1 MWVNRVGLLLAG
13 LLLACG
19 GAGGGKQRHPG
30 PIVLITIDTLRAD
43 HVGALGGLPK
53 LTPHLDRL
61 AAEAT
66 WAGRAISPSS
76 WTVPSMSSLFTGFQ
90 PATTQTWS
98 FDCAVI
104 PRKLPL
110 LPEVL
115 RSRGYRTAGY
125 RANPWTM
132 ARYGYSRGFDHF
144 DNLGDG
150 SDAEARLARLDGGPD
165 FVWVHMLPPH
175 SPYVRRPHLED
186 RVRVPGL
193 PLRVRHA
200 DLEPY
205 YDPSV
210 PLSPELER
218 VFRAMYA
225 LNVAWADE
233 KLGRL
238 LDALRR
244 SGQWDRVFLVVT
256 SDHGEEFREYGQIAH
271 GGNLGRH
278 QIEVPLVIKLPAGFG
293 RKLETRG
300 PVATIRVRN
309 TLIEA
314 AGGEPGPG
322 TAPSLFRPWE
332 GGVLSELYLDNGINH
347 FSYVEADRQLL
358 WEAHFAKPEPEYYR
372 AHLLTTLGVPDPSLA
387 LFRRLEEA
395 VSRVPPLTGLPG
407 DPPRLTLWRWTADG
421 SERIDDPRQVSEMA
435 RRLKRAWTAANGPER
450 PFGRRPS
457 LEPITKQEEQELR
470 SLGYIH

>member
-1 MWVNRVGLLLAG
+1 MKKLVLLLAG
-13 LLLACG
+13 LWLACG
-19 GAGGGKQRHPG
+19 REERG

-43 HVGALGGLPK
+43 HVGAR
-53 LTPHLDRL
+53 LTPHLHRL
-61 AAEAT
+61 ASEAT
-66 WAGRAISPSS
+66 WAGRAIAPSS
-76 WTVPSMSSLFTGFQ
+76 WTVPSMAALFTGFQ

-98 FDCAVI
+98 FDRAVI
-104 PRKLPL
+104 PRKLAL

-132 ARYGYSRGFDHF
+132 ARYGYSRGFDRF

-150 SDAEARLARLDGGPD
+150 SRAEAHLAGLDGGPD

-175 SPYVRRPHLED
+175 SPYVRMPHLAD
-186 RVRVPGL
+186 RVPVPNL

-210 PLSPELER
+210 PLPAELER

-238 LDALRR
+238 LAALRK
-244 SGQWDRVFLVVT
+244 SGQWDRALVVIT
-256 SDHGEEFREYGQIAH
+256 SDHGEELREYGQIAH

-278 QIEVPLVIKLPAGFG
+278 QIEVPLVIKLPAG
-293 RKLETRG
+293 RKLEPRG
-300 PVATIRVRN
+300 PMATIRVRN

-314 AGGEPGPG
+314 AGGEPEPG

-332 GGVLSELYLDNGINH
+332 GGVLSELYLDDGINH
-347 FSYVEADRQLL
+347 FSWVEGDRQLL
-358 WEAHFAKPEPEYYR
+358 WEARFARPDPDYYR
-372 AHLLTTLGVPDPSLA
+372 ARLLLTTGAPNAPLDV
-387 LFRRLEEA
+387 FRRLEEA

-407 DPPRLTLWRWTADG
+407 DPPRLTLWRWTGNG
-421 SERIDDPRQVSEMA
+421 SERLDDPRQVEEMA
-435 RRLKRAWTAANGPER
+435 RRLKRAWIAANGPER
-450 PFGRRPS
+450 PFGRRPAMTA
-457 LEPITKQEEQELR
+457 ITKQEEQELR
-470 SLGYIH
+470 SLGYVHWRVVTWI

>member
-1 MWVNRVGLLLAG
+1 MKKLALLLAG
-13 LLLACG
+13 LVIAYG
-19 GAGGGKQRHPG
+19 GACRADERG

-43 HVGALGGLPK
+43 HVGGK
-53 LTPHLDRL
+53 LTPHLAGL
-61 AAEAT
+61 ASGST
-66 WAGRAISPSS
+66 WAGRAITPSS

-90 PATTQTWS
+90 PGTTQTWS
-98 FDCAVI
+98 FDRAVL
-104 PRKLPL
+104 PRKLAL

-115 RSRGYRTAGY
+115 RARGYRTAGY

-144 DNLGDG
+144 DNLEDG
-150 SDAEARLARLDGGPD
+150 SDAEAHLARLDGGPD

-175 SPYVRRPHLED
+175 APYMRHPHLAD
-186 RVRVPGL
+186 RVRAPGL
-193 PLRVRHA
+193 PLEVEHA

-210 PLSPELER
+210 PLPAETER

-238 LDALRR
+238 LDALRS
-244 SGQWDRVFLVVT
+244 SGQWDRTLLVVT

-278 QIEVPLVIKLPAGFG
+278 QIEVPLVIKLPAG
-293 RKLETRG
+293 RKLEPKG
-300 PVATIRVRN
+300 PMATIRLRN

-314 AGGEPGPG
+314 AGGRPEPG

-332 GGVLSELYLDNGINH
+332 GGVLSELYLDNGVNH
-347 FSYVEADRQLL
+347 FSWVEGDRQLL
-358 WEAHFAKPEPEYYR
+358 WESHFAKPEPEYYR
-372 AHLLTTLGVPDPSLA
+372 ARLLLTTGAPAAPLDV
-387 LFRRLEEA
+387 FRRLEEA
-395 VSRVPPLTGLPG
+395 VSRALPLAGLPG
-407 DPPRLTLWRWTADG
+407 DPPTLTLWRWTGNG
-421 SERIDDPRQVSEMA
+421 SEPIEDARQAAEMA
-435 RRLKRAWTAANGPER
+435 RRLRRAWIAANGPER
-450 PFGRRPS
+450 PFGRRPAMTA
-457 LEPITKQEEQELR
+457 ITKQEEQELR
-470 SLGYIH
+470 SLGYLH

>member
-1 MWVNRVGLLLAG
+1 MRKLVLLLAG
-13 LLLACG
+13 LWLACG
-19 GAGGGKQRHPG
+19 KEERRPG

-43 HVGALGGLPK
+43 HVGAR
-53 LTPHLDRL
+53 LTPHLHRL

-66 WAGRAISPSS
+66 WAGRAVTPSS

-98 FDCAVI
+98 FDRAVI

-115 RSRGYRTAGY
+115 RSRGYHTAGY

-150 SDAEARLARLDGGPD
+150 SGAEARLASLDGGPD

-175 SPYVRRPHLED
+175 SPYVRQPHLED
-186 RVRVPGL
+186 RVRVPDL

-210 PLSPELER
+210 PLPPELER

-244 SGQWDRVFLVVT
+244 SGQWDRTLLVVT

-278 QIEVPLVIKLPAGFG
+278 LIEVPLVIKLPAGL
-293 RKLETRG
+293 KLETRG
-300 PVATIRVRN
+300 PMATIRVRN

-314 AGGEPGPG
+314 AGGEPEPG
-322 TAPSLFRPWE
+322 TAPSLFRPWD
-332 GGVLSELYLDNGINH
+332 GGVLSELYLDDGINH
-347 FSYVEADRQLL
+347 FSYVEGDRQLL
-358 WEAHFAKPEPEYYR
+358 WESHFAKPEPDYYR
-372 AHLLTTLGVPDPSLA
+372 ARLLLTTGASHPPLSP
-387 LFRRLEEA
+387 FRRLEDA
-395 VSRVPPLTGLPG
+395 VSRTLPLTGLPG
-407 DPPRLTLWRWTADG
+407 DPPTLTLWRWTANG
-421 SERIDDPRQVSEMA
+421 SERIDDARQTAEMA
-435 RRLKRAWTAANGPER
+435 RRLKRTWISANGPEK
-450 PFGRRPS
+450 PFGRRPV
-457 LEPITKQEEQELR
+457 LEAITKQEEQELR
-470 SLGYIH
+470 SLGYVR